1 MENPAI
7 YLASRSP
14 RRQELLGQI
23 GVCYT
28 LLDVEIDESV
38 RPNENPDDFG
48 IRMAMEK
55 AEAGAAQ
62 LQQQDKPILAADTS
76 VIVDNRILGKPDN
89 EEDAIEMLTMLSAR
103 SHRVLTAVALTS
115 SETSYRLS
123 ESQVQ
128 FRPIDIGEIRSYW
141 ESGEPADKAG
151 AYGIQGLGAI
161 FVERISGS
169 YSGVMGLPLFETAE
183 LLRNAGIRVLQD

>member
-1 MENPAI
+1 M
-7 YLASRSP
+7 
-14 RRQELLGQI
+14 GQI

-28 LLDVEIDESV
+28 LIDVEIDESA
-38 RPNENPDDFG
+38 RPNENPDDFV

-55 AEAGAAQ
+55 AAAGAAQ
-62 LQQQDKPILAADTS
+62 LQQQDKPVLAADTS

-115 SETSYRLS
+115 DETSYRLS

-128 FRPIDIGEIRSYW
+128 FRSIDIGEIRSYW
-141 ESGEPADKAG
+141 NSGEPADKAG

-161 FVERISGS
+161 FVQRISGS

-183 LLRNAGIRVLQD
+183 LLRTAGITVLQD